1 MKSSMTAGAAL
12 TTVLALSATL
22 LTGCQSTGD
31 NMFAAHDK
39 TVEYYRVFDI
49 KTNASQATVAQAASA
64 GIQRNVKDAVVA
76 TPSGAQVGDVP
87 GRFRMAEPAAP
98 GSTAAP
104 TCEGASWTAKAA
116 PTVRGGQNLNLVAC
130 LFPYR
135 NGYHLDMYAVFTRP
149 EGGLLALPRR
159 GVGALFGTPEKFTEN
174 TMMDLVRAIREG
186 TGANVS
192 LVEAR
197 PELAE
202 APWMGSGPGNAQ
214 AVAAAPA
221 AAPAAAAPAAP
232 AATTAAPAAVAT
244 APAAT
249 IPAAAAAPAP
259 ATPAAATPAAV
270 TPAPATPAAAAPAAA
285 TTPVTAPAPTSA
297 TAPAPG
303 TASTAMPD
311 GLR

>member
-1 MKSSMTAGAAL
+1 MKKSMMAG
-12 TTVLALSATL
+12 TFLALSATL

-31 NMFAAHDK
+31 NMFAAQDK

-76 TPSGAQVGDVP
+76 IPPGAQVGDVP
-87 GRFRMAEPAAP
+87 GRFRMAEPAASGGTAA
-98 GSTAAP
+98 GSPAAGSSPAAP
-104 TCEGASWTAKAA
+104 TCEGASWTARAA

-135 NGYHLDMYAVFTRP
+135 SGYHLDMYAVFTRP

-221 AAPAAAAPAAP
+221 AAPAP
-232 AATTAAPAAVAT
+232 TTAAPAVVTT

-249 IPAAAAAPAP
+249 IPAAATAPAP
-259 ATPAAATPAAV
+259 AAPAAAA
-270 TPAPATPAAAAPAAA
+270 PAAAAPAAA

>member
-1 MKSSMTAGAAL
+1 MKNSMMAG
-12 TTVLALSATL
+12 TFLALSTTL

-98 GSTAAP
+98 GSAAAGSTAAGSTAPGSSPTAP

-174 TMMDLVRAIREG
+174 AMMDLVRSIREG

-202 APWMGSGPGNAQ
+202 APWMGAGPGNAQ
-214 AVAAAPA
+214 AG
-221 AAPAAAAPAAP
+221 
-232 AATTAAPAAVAT
+232 
-244 APAAT
+244 
-249 IPAAAAAPAP
+249 AAAAPAP
-259 ATPAAATPAAV
+259 AAAAAA
-270 TPAPATPAAAAPAAA
+270 PAPATPAAAAPAAA
-285 TTPVTAPAPTSA
+285 TAPVTAPAPAAAS
-297 TAPAPG
+297 APAPTPASTPAAG
-303 TASTAMPD
+303 TASATMPD

>member
-1 MKSSMTAGAAL
+1 MKNSMMAG
-12 TTVLALSATL
+12 TFLALSATL

-31 NMFAAHDK
+31 NMFAAQDK

-76 TPSGAQVGDVP
+76 IPSGAPVGDVP
-87 GRFRMAEPAAP
+87 GRFRMAEPAAS
-98 GSTAAP
+98 GSTAAGSPAAGSSPAAP

-135 NGYHLDMYAVFTRP
+135 NGYHLDMYTVFTRP

-214 AVAAAPA
+214 AVAAVAPA
-221 AAPAAAAPAAP
+221 AAAP

-249 IPAAAAAPAP
+249 IPATAAAPAP

-270 TPAPATPAAAAPAAA
+270 TPAAVAPAAA

-297 TAPAPG
+297 TAPG

>member
-1 MKSSMTAGAAL
+1 MKNSMMAG
-12 TTVLALSATL
+12 TILALSTTL

-76 TPSGAQVGDVP
+76 TPSVAQVGDVP

-98 GSTAAP
+98 GSTASASASGSAP
-104 TCEGASWTAKAA
+104 AAPSCEGASWTAKAA

-135 NGYHLDMYAVFTRP
+135 SGYHLDMYAVFTRP
-149 EGGLLALPRR
+149 EGGLLAWPRR
-159 GVGALFGTPEKFTEN
+159 GVGAVFGTPEKFTEN
-174 TMMDLVRAIREG
+174 AMMDLVRSIREG
-186 TGANVS
+186 TGANVA

-214 AVAAAPA
+214 AG
-221 AAPAAAAPAAP
+221 
-232 AATTAAPAAVAT
+232 T
-244 APAAT
+244 
-249 IPAAAAAPAP
+249 AAAAAPAP
-259 ATPAAATPAAV
+259 AATAAAPAQAPATPAAAA
-270 TPAPATPAAAAPAAA
+270 PAPATPAAAAPAAA
-285 TTPVTAPAPTSA
+285 TAPVTAPAPAAAS
-297 TAPAPG
+297 APAPTPASTTAAG
-303 TASTAMPD
+303 TASATMPD